1 MAASMIYSIH
11 INKNI
16 FTTEDQDGVIIKG
29 TQKATTPSNKTQQLT
44 KSMDM
49 DIWVIGTLN

>member
-29 TQKATTPSNKTQQLT
+29 TQKATTPSNKTQ
-44 KSMDM
+44 
-49 DIWVIGTLN
+49 